1 MLDFKPWYIVCL
13 VYPYGSVY
21 ICYQCLVTAQI
32 AFSIHMR
39 NGLLQ
44 WRNQDTV
51 NARACGH
58 TTFVR
63 TSMQNTEESKGGGW
77 ACSPSDSL
85 SSPRSVL
92 RLFWAIPS
100 LKIGC
105 NFHHAFWCGC
115 VCGVTLLLAA
125 NSCPVRALYYLQQIH
140 VQ

>member
-1 MLDFKPWYIVCL
+1 M
-13 VYPYGSVY
+13 
-21 ICYQCLVTAQI
+21 
-32 AFSIHMR
+32 
-39 NGLLQ
+39 Q
-44 WRNQDTV
+44 WCNQDIV

-105 NFHHAFWCGC
+105 NFHHAFWYGC

-125 NSCPVRALYYLQQIH
+125 NSCPVLQSRGAYETSLF
-140 VQ
+140 